1 MKVAIVCPYAI
12 DRPGGVQHQAIQLV
26 NWLRDAG
33 HEAWLAAPGH
43 SGGPDGTVYLGAS
56 IEVRGNGGVAPIS
69 AKPTVRR
76 RLTRALARAE
86 VVHIHEPLIPMASL
100 TALRAD
106 TAPKVGTF
114 HAEAGRFVSSVYW
127 IGRPFLRLWASRL
140 AVATA
145 VSPVAAAAVHD
156 LVSDLRIVPN
166 AIDVNSYPMP
176 QARNTR
182 RVIFVGRDDERKGLN
197 VLLEAW
203 PSIRWHIPGAE
214 LLVVGC
220 SRPPQPG
227 VRFLGTVSEQQ
238 KRRYLA
244 SAALLVAPNL
254 YGESFGIVLLEG
266 MAAGCAVI
274 ASALPAFEYVLAG
287 TGMLVPPGES
297 ATLAVAVTRLLLDD
311 ELRERQVAAQ
321 RERVR
326 QFDRRV
332 VLEQYLEAYETAL
345 ALAERRP
352 EKEPA
357 RTL

>member
-12 DRPGGVQHQAIQLV
+12 DRPGGVQLQAMQLV
-26 NWLRDAG
+26 SWLREAG

-43 SGGPDGTVYLGAS
+43 SGGPEGTVYLGAS
-56 IEVRGNGGVAPIS
+56 IEVPGNGGVAPIS

-76 RLTRALARAE
+76 RLTRALARAD
-86 VVHIHEPLIPMASL
+86 VVHIHEPLLPMASL

-127 IGRPFLRLWASRL
+127 IGRPFLRLWAGRL

-145 VSPVAAAAVHD
+145 VSPIAAAAVHD
-156 LVSDLRIVPN
+156 VVGDLRIVPN
-166 AIDVNSYPMP
+166 GIDVAGYRLPV
-176 QARNTR
+176 TR
-182 RVIFVGRDDERKGLN
+182 SPRRAVFVGRDDERKGLN

-214 LLVVGC
+214 LVVVGS
-220 SRPPQPG
+220 SRPPVPG
-227 VRFLGTVSEQQ
+227 VRFLGTVSEEQ
-238 KRRYLA
+238 KRRHLA
-244 SAALLVAPNL
+244 SAAVLVAPNL

-274 ASALPAFEYVLAG
+274 ASALPAFEHVLGG

-311 ELRERQVAAQ
+311 ELRERMVAAQ
-321 RERVR
+321 TERVR
-326 QFDRRV
+326 QFDRPV
-332 VLEQYLEAYETAL
+332 VLGQYLQAYEAAL
-345 ALAERRP
+345 ACAQRPPERKLLP
-352 EKEPA
+352 F
-357 RTL
+357 